1 MKRIIAIIA
10 LIALYVYFEYYFPI
24 EILNKA
30 PLILSVL
37 FSIVLVVLAI
47 LAILNIYSFKKI
59 LEIANSSKKIM
70 GMFIGLMIISFVIIF
85 MFSAHFYIN
94 YSDNLKLDITHNP
107 VKTTGVVLDKY
118 TYTQRR
124 KLQNYNFTVVKVKYQ
139 TPKGEVTTEHNS
151 TLGIKQLPNIGEKI
165 NIIHSANIVENF
177 IIDGVE
183 NNTKIPS
190 VEETMQQ
197 FQDAQ

>member
-24 EILNKA
+24 EILDKA
-30 PLILSVL
+30 PLLLSIL
-37 FSIVLVVLAI
+37 FSVILVVLAL
-47 LAILNIYSFKKI
+47 LAILNVYNFKKI
-59 LEIANSSKKIM
+59 IGIANSSKKIL
-70 GMFIGLMIISFVIIF
+70 GMFIGLMMICFVAIF

-94 YSDNLKLDITHNP
+94 YADNLKVDLEKNP
-107 VKTTGVVLDKY
+107 VKTTGVILDKY
-118 TYTQRR
+118 TFNQRR
-124 KLQNYNFTVVKVKYQ
+124 KLQNYSFTVVKVKYQ
-139 TPKGEVTTEHNS
+139 TSKGEVTTEHNS
-151 TLGIKQLPNIGEKI
+151 NLGMKQLPNIGEKI

-183 NNTKIPS
+183 NNTKIPTAD
-190 VEETMQQ
+190 ETMQM